1 MRFVTWMFAGF
12 LVGCAS
18 TSYEPVREQSFAQL
32 AANGCVNGGQ
42 QVMVTAQVSKAY
54 QDTVVLWDGT
64 DPQQT
69 IAATLGGRGPVARLR
84 GWFGENKYEL
94 SEQQL
99 NELAAQRTPVTV
111 TLECSGAGVAPV
123 ARNISYQSQD
133 GTRVAI
139 GY

>member
-1 MRFVTWMFAGF
+1 MRFVTWMVVGVIA
-12 LVGCAS
+12 GCAA
-18 TSYEPVREQSFAQL
+18 TRYEPVREQSFAQL
-32 AANGCVNGGQ
+32 ASSGCVNGGQ
-42 QVMVTAQVSKAY
+42 QVMVTAQVNKAY
-54 QDTVVLWDGT
+54 QNTVVLWDGA

-69 IAATLGGRGPVARLR
+69 IAVTLGGRGPVAKLR
-84 GWFGENKYEL
+84 GWFGQNKYEL

-111 TLECSGAGVAPV
+111 TLECSSAGVAPV
-123 ARNISYQSQD
+123 ARNISYQNQD